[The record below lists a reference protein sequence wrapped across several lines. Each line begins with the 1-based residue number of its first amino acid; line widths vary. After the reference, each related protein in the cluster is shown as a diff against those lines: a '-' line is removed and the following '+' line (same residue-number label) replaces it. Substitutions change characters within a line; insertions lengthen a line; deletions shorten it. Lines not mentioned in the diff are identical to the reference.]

1 MCLRI
6 LFNLVPFFQN
16 GVISKLV
23 EHKRALH
30 SSILR
35 ICDLVQRRDFLYT
48 MTNLGMLEVL
58 PSDSTVSAD
67 DPAHLTRPQLSPSY
81 TSDMSPTPPIDYKS
95 IKLNLIKHLCESPNI
110 LYSNLSKNAL
120 RLLHSGEMSD
130 MEFEV
135 ISCVQFTQSN
145 RSAFLA
151 NQSLPTVH
159 IFRAHRAIVCS
170 RCEYFRRALLS
181 GMKEDIDRKIV
192 VQDTSPVIFRRFLLY
207 LYGAPIDKTVSAD
220 QICELML
227 LGDRYSLEELK
238 DICEQILKAQ
248 IDEESVI
255 CLLSIADRFNANTL
269 KSNCLAFISNRMHL
283 IKQELFVS
291 LGAKLKEE
299 VYELINWH
307 WRSRTHQPWT
317 TTANATNGYPA
328 GGGDSAETKASE
340 GGVPESGGGGVVIG
354 SANNSLHPA
363 SSSSSSSPSSGA
375 AGAVASSR
383 SPNRTRTATTTSTTS
398 PFM

>member
-1 MCLRI
+1 
-6 LFNLVPFFQN
+6 
-16 GVISKLV
+16 
-23 EHKRALH
+23 
-30 SSILR
+30 
-35 ICDLVQRRDFLYT
+35 
-48 MTNLGMLEVL
+48 MTNLGMFDVTADPFSSSCASHFLPGSPDRMDEEV
-58 PSDSTVSAD
+58 PRV
-67 DPAHLTRPQLSPSY
+67 
-81 TSDMSPTPPIDYKS
+81 DYKS
-95 IKLNLIKHLCESPNI
+95 IKLNLVKHLCESPNI

-130 MEFEV
+130 IEFEV
-135 ISCVQFTQSN
+135 ISCVPFAQSN

-151 NQSLPTVH
+151 NLKVH

-227 LGDRYSLEELK
+227 LGDRYSLDELK

-283 IKQELFVS
+283 IKQELFVE

-299 VYELINWH
+299 VYELIH
-307 WRSRTHQPWT
+307 WRSRTPQPWHSVRQC
-317 TTANATNGYPA
+317 
-328 GGGDSAETKASE
+328 GGDGVGGDAVNGETKPKNASC
-340 GGVPESGGGGVVIG
+340 SDTGGGGAESVGGVG
-354 SANNSLHPA
+354 ANNSHNSTSGRRLHAPSVASPSSTAA
-363 SSSSSSSPSSGA
+363 SSSSASVPARSPSRPGSA
-375 AGAVASSR
+375 AAA
-383 SPNRTRTATTTSTTS
+383 ATTS